1 MDFLDA
7 RRLTG
12 PSLLFDTH
20 GSVLDIACSAGEA
33 ERLVPVWKKHVAG
46 MLAELGW
53 RDAEIATARLCGG
66 VSLGFS
72 APVDALYAAS
82 AINEWAWSACDH
94 ELNGT
99 DAPDLSVAL
108 AGIRDAIEEEANPG
122 LTNLEAQAAA
132 NDVTMLWDDDHVS
145 LGLGR
150 HSETWPVRELPDPET
165 LDWARFRDVPTALV
179 TGTNGK
185 TTTVRL
191 AAHILRAAHYTVG
204 MSSTDCIAVDNE
216 VIDRDDW
223 SGPGGARHVLRHK
236 AVDAAILETARGGLL
251 RRGLGLYSA
260 DAAVITNIGR
270 DHLGD
275 FGSRSLDELMD
286 IKWIVSRAVRHRGM
300 LILNADDARLVER
313 ASNYP
318 GALAWFS
325 LQPANPVVASHVSD
339 GGTAYVLQDGD
350 IVRLQGE
357 ARERICAAA
366 DIPITLRGAARH
378 NIANALAAAALA
390 FAMGVTMADV
400 RRGLA
405 TMTQEENP
413 GRGNVFDVDGF
424 RVIVDFAHNPQAIE
438 ALLDMAAAMQGKRK
452 VLCFAQAGDRPDD
465 LIRELARNAW
475 EKGLDRVIVSE
486 LAHYYRGRGPG
497 EVYGLIRDE
506 LLRCGARE
514 DQIEHND
521 EEIESFESALAW
533 AQPGD
538 LVIMLALT
546 RSAEL
551 YDRIGARSSGAG
563 RSPRS

>member
-1 MDFLDA
+1 MQFLDA

-20 GSVLDIACSAGEA
+20 GSVLDIACSDVEAG
-33 ERLVPVWKKHVAG
+33 RLVPAWKQHVER

-53 RDAEIATARLCGG
+53 SDVEFATAKLVGG
-66 VSLGFS
+66 VSLGFT
-72 APVDALYAAS
+72 APLDALYAAS
-82 AINEWAWSACDH
+82 AINEWAWAACDQ

-99 DAPDLSVAL
+99 DAPEFSAAL
-108 AGIRDAIEEEANPG
+108 AEIRDAIAEEANPA
-122 LTNLEAQAAA
+122 LIELEAQAAA
-132 NDVTMLWDDDHVS
+132 NGVTMLWDDDEVS

-150 HSETWPVRELPDPET
+150 HSQTWPVRELPEPHS
-165 LDWARFRDVPTALV
+165 LDWAEFHDVPTVLV

-191 AAHILRAAHYTVG
+191 AAHIMRAAGRTVG
-204 MSSTDCIAVDNE
+204 MSSTDYIAINNE
-216 VIDRDDW
+216 VVDRDDW
-223 SGPGGARHVLRHK
+223 SGPGGARNVLRHEE
-236 AVDAAILETARGGLL
+236 VDAAILETARGGLL
-251 RRGLGLYSA
+251 RRGLGVCAA

-286 IKWIVSRAVRHRGM
+286 IKWIVSRAVRDNGT

-313 ASNYP
+313 ARDYP
-318 GALAWFS
+318 GTLAWFS
-325 LQPANPVVASHVSD
+325 LNPANPVVLSHTGN
-339 GGTAYVLQDGD
+339 GGTAYVLQDD
-350 IVRLQGE
+350 ELVRIEGE
-357 ARERICAAA
+357 AGDTICRAA
-366 DIPITLRGAARH
+366 DIPITLQGAARH
-378 NIANALAAAALA
+378 NTANALAAAALTI
-390 FAMGVTMADV
+390 AMGVSMADV
-400 RRGLA
+400 RRGLT

-424 RVIVDFAHNPQAIE
+424 KVIIDFAHNPQAIE
-438 ALLDMAAAMQGKRK
+438 ALLDMAGAMQGKRK

-506 LLRCGARE
+506 LLRCGAHE

-521 EEIESFESALAW
+521 EEIESFDSALAW

-538 LVIMLALT
+538 LVIMLALE
-546 RSAEL
+546 RSPEL
-551 YDRIGARSSGAG
+551 YDRIRAD
-563 RSPRS
+563 

>member
-1 MDFLDA
+1 MQFLDA

-20 GSVLDIACSAGEA
+20 GSVLDIACSDDEAG
-33 ERLVPVWKKHVAG
+33 RLVPAWKQHVER

-53 RDAEIATARLCGG
+53 SDVEFATAKLVGG
-66 VSLGFS
+66 VSLGFT
-72 APVDALYAAS
+72 APLDALYAAS
-82 AINEWAWSACDH
+82 AINEWAWAACDQ

-99 DAPDLSVAL
+99 DAPEFSAAL
-108 AGIRDAIEEEANPG
+108 AEIRDAIAEEANPA
-122 LTNLEAQAAA
+122 LIELEAQAAA
-132 NDVTMLWDDDHVS
+132 NGVTMLWDDDEVS

-150 HSETWPVRELPDPET
+150 HSQTWPVRELPEPHS
-165 LDWARFRDVPTALV
+165 LDWAEFHDVPTVLV

-191 AAHILRAAHYTVG
+191 AAHIMRAAGRTVG
-204 MSSTDCIAVDNE
+204 MSSTDYIAINNE
-216 VIDRDDW
+216 VVDRDDW
-223 SGPGGARHVLRHK
+223 SGPGGARNVLRHEE
-236 AVDAAILETARGGLL
+236 VDAAILETARGGLL
-251 RRGLGLYSA
+251 RRGLGVCAA

-286 IKWIVSRAVRHRGM
+286 IKWIVSRAVRDNGT

-313 ASNYP
+313 ARDYR
-318 GALAWFS
+318 GTLAWFS
-325 LQPANPVVASHVSD
+325 LNPANPVVLSHTGN
-339 GGTAYVLQDGD
+339 GGTAYVLQDD
-350 IVRLQGE
+350 ELVRIEGE
-357 ARERICAAA
+357 AGDTICRAA
-366 DIPITLRGAARH
+366 DIPISLQGAARH
-378 NIANALAAAALA
+378 NIANALAAAALTI
-390 FAMGVTMADV
+390 AMGVSMADV
-400 RRGLA
+400 RRGLT

-424 RVIVDFAHNPQAIE
+424 KVIIDFAHNPQAIE
-438 ALLDMAAAMQGKRK
+438 ALLDMAGAMQGKRK

-506 LLRCGARE
+506 LLRCGAHE

-521 EEIESFESALAW
+521 EEIESFDSALAW

-538 LVIMLALT
+538 LVIMLALE
-546 RSAEL
+546 RSPEL
-551 YDRIGARSSGAG
+551 YDRIRAG
-563 RSPRS
+563 

>member
-1 MDFLDA
+1 MQFIDA

-20 GSVLDIACSAGEA
+20 GSILDVACSPDEA
-33 ERLVPVWKKHVAG
+33 ERLAPAWQKHVER

-53 RDAEIATARLCGG
+53 SGTEFATATLTGG
-66 VSLGFS
+66 ISLAFT

-82 AINEWAWSACDH
+82 AINEWAWAACDH
-94 ELNGT
+94 ELNGAEAADFAT
-99 DAPDLSVAL
+99 AL
-108 AGIRDAIEEEANPG
+108 AGIRDAIAEEANPA
-122 LTNLEAQAAA
+122 LLDLEARAAA
-132 NDVTMLWDDDHVS
+132 NGVTLLWDDDEVS

-150 HSETWPVRELPDPET
+150 YSETWPVRELPDPAT
-165 LDWARFRDVPTALV
+165 LDWSCFRDVPTALV

-191 AAHILRAAHYTVG
+191 AAHILRAAGLKVG
-204 MSSTDCIAVDNE
+204 MSSTDYIAIDNE

-223 SGPGGARHVLRHK
+223 SGPGGARNVLRHK

-251 RRGLGLYSA
+251 RRGLGVYRS

-286 IKWIVSRAVRHRGM
+286 VKWIVSRAVRDDGT
-300 LILNADDARLVER
+300 LILNADDARLVAR
-313 ASNYP
+313 AEGYP
-318 GALAWFS
+318 GTVAWFS
-325 LQPANPVVASHVSD
+325 LDPANPVVVSHTGE
-339 GGTAYVLQDGD
+339 GGTACVLDAGD
-350 IVRLQGE
+350 LVQVRGDS
-357 ARERICAAA
+357 RETICKAA
-366 DIPITLRGAARH
+366 DIPITLGGAARH
-378 NIANALAAAALA
+378 NVSNALAAAALA
-390 FAMGVTMADV
+390 FALDVPMAAV
-400 RRGLA
+400 RRGLS
-405 TMTQEENP
+405 TMTQQENP

-424 RVIVDFAHNPQAIE
+424 KVIIDFAHNPQAIE
-438 ALLDMAAAMQGKRK
+438 ALLEMAAAMQGKRK

-506 LLRCGARE
+506 LLLCGARE

-521 EEIESFESALAW
+521 EEIESFESALEW

-546 RSAEL
+546 RSPEL
-551 YDRIGARSSGAG
+551 YERIGAS
-563 RSPRS
+563 

>member
-1 MDFLDA
+1 MQFLDA

-20 GSVLDIACSAGEA
+20 GSVLDVACSDADA
-33 ERLVPVWKKHVAG
+33 ARLVPAWRRHVER

-53 RDAEIATARLCGG
+53 SDTEFATIKLSGG
-66 VSLGFS
+66 VSLAFT
-72 APVDALYAAS
+72 ARVDALYAAS

-94 ELNGT
+94 ELNGA
-99 DAPDLSVAL
+99 DAPDFAAAL
-108 AGIRDAIEEEANPG
+108 ASIRDAIATEANAA
-122 LTNLEAQAAA
+122 LVDLEAQALA
-132 NDVTMLWDDDHVS
+132 NGVTMLWDDDEVS

-150 HSETWPVRELPDPET
+150 FSQTWPVRELPDPAT

-191 AAHILRAAHYTVG
+191 AAHILRAAQHTVG
-204 MSSTDCIAVDNE
+204 MSSTDYIAIDGE

-223 SGPGGARHVLRHK
+223 SGPGGARNVLRHA

-251 RRGLGLYSA
+251 RRGLGVYTA

-286 IKWIVSRAVRHRGM
+286 IKWIVSRAVREAGT
-300 LILNADDARLVER
+300 LILNADDERLVAR
-313 ASNYP
+313 ANGYT
-318 GALAWFS
+318 GTLAWFS
-325 LQPANPVVASHVSD
+325 MDPANPVVGSHTAAGGAACVLED
-339 GGTAYVLQDGD
+339 GEL
-350 IVRLQGE
+350 VRIEGP
-357 ARERICAAA
+357 ARERICRAA
-366 DIPITLRGAARH
+366 DIPITLQGAARH
-378 NIANALAAAALA
+378 NISNALAAAALA
-390 FAMGVTMADV
+390 FALGVSMEHV
-400 RRGLA
+400 RRGLK
-405 TMTQEENP
+405 TMSQQENP
-413 GRGNVFDVDGF
+413 GRGNVFEVDGF
-424 RVIVDFAHNPQAIE
+424 KVIVDFAHNPQAIE
-438 ALLDMAAAMQGKRK
+438 ALLDTAAAMQGRRK

-497 EVYGLIRDE
+497 EVYGLIKDE

-538 LVIMLALT
+538 LVIMLALE
-546 RSAEL
+546 RSPEL
-551 YDRIGARSSGAG
+551 YDRIAAR
-563 RSPRS
+563 

>member
-1 MDFLDA
+1 MQFLDA

-20 GSVLDIACSAGEA
+20 GSVLDIACSDDEAG
-33 ERLVPVWKKHVAG
+33 RLVPAWKQHVER

-53 RDAEIATARLCGG
+53 SDVEFATAKLVGG
-66 VSLGFS
+66 VSLGFT
-72 APVDALYAAS
+72 APLDALYAAS
-82 AINEWAWSACDH
+82 AINEWAWAACDQ

-99 DAPDLSVAL
+99 DAPEFSAAL
-108 AGIRDAIEEEANPG
+108 AEIRDAIAEEANPA
-122 LTNLEAQAAA
+122 LIELEAQAAA
-132 NDVTMLWDDDHVS
+132 NGVTMLWDDDEVS

-150 HSETWPVRELPDPET
+150 HSQTWPVRELPEPHS
-165 LDWARFRDVPTALV
+165 LDWAEFHDVPTVLV

-191 AAHILRAAHYTVG
+191 AAHIMRAAGRTVG
-204 MSSTDCIAVDNE
+204 MSSTDYIAINNE
-216 VIDRDDW
+216 VVDRDDW
-223 SGPGGARHVLRHK
+223 SGPGGARNVLRHEE
-236 AVDAAILETARGGLL
+236 VDAAILETARGGLL
-251 RRGLGLYSA
+251 RRGLGVCAA

-286 IKWIVSRAVRHRGM
+286 IKWIVSRAVRDNGT

-313 ASNYP
+313 ARDYR
-318 GALAWFS
+318 GTLAWFS
-325 LQPANPVVASHVSD
+325 LNPANPVVLSHTGN
-339 GGTAYVLQDGD
+339 GGTAYVLQDD
-350 IVRLQGE
+350 ELVRIEGE
-357 ARERICAAA
+357 AGDTICRAA
-366 DIPITLRGAARH
+366 DIPITLQGAARH
-378 NIANALAAAALA
+378 NTANALAAAALTI
-390 FAMGVTMADV
+390 AMGVSMADV
-400 RRGLA
+400 RRGLT

-424 RVIVDFAHNPQAIE
+424 KVIIDFAHNPQAIE
-438 ALLDMAAAMQGKRK
+438 ALLDMAGAMQGKRK

-506 LLRCGARE
+506 LLRCGAHE

-521 EEIESFESALAW
+521 EEIESFDSALAW

-538 LVIMLALT
+538 LVIMLALE
-546 RSAEL
+546 RSPEL
-551 YDRIGARSSGAG
+551 YDRIRAG
-563 RSPRS
+563 

>member
-1 MDFLDA
+1 MQFLDA

-20 GSVLDIACSAGEA
+20 GSVLDIACSDDEAG
-33 ERLVPVWKKHVAG
+33 RLVPAWKQHVER

-53 RDAEIATARLCGG
+53 SDVEFATAKLVGG
-66 VSLGFS
+66 VSLGFT
-72 APVDALYAAS
+72 APLDALYAAS
-82 AINEWAWSACDH
+82 AINEWAWAACDQ

-99 DAPDLSVAL
+99 DAPEFSAAL
-108 AGIRDAIEEEANPG
+108 AEIRDGIAEEANPA
-122 LTNLEAQAAA
+122 LIELEAQAAA
-132 NDVTMLWDDDHVS
+132 NGVTMLWDDDEVS

-150 HSETWPVRELPDPET
+150 HSQTWPVRELPEPHS
-165 LDWARFRDVPTALV
+165 LDWAEFHDVPTVLV

-191 AAHILRAAHYTVG
+191 AAHIMRAAGRTVG
-204 MSSTDCIAVDNE
+204 MSSTDYIAINNE
-216 VIDRDDW
+216 VVDRDDW
-223 SGPGGARHVLRHK
+223 SGPGGARNVLRHEE
-236 AVDAAILETARGGLL
+236 VDAAILETARGGLL
-251 RRGLGLYSA
+251 RRGLGVCAA

-286 IKWIVSRAVRHRGM
+286 IKWIVSRAVRDNGT

-313 ASNYP
+313 ARDYP
-318 GALAWFS
+318 GTLAWFS
-325 LQPANPVVASHVSD
+325 LNPANPVVLSHTGN
-339 GGTAYVLQDGD
+339 GGTAYVLQDD
-350 IVRLQGE
+350 ELVRIEGE
-357 ARERICAAA
+357 AGDTICRAA
-366 DIPITLRGAARH
+366 DIPITLQGAARH
-378 NIANALAAAALA
+378 NTANALAAAALTI
-390 FAMGVTMADV
+390 AMGVSMADV
-400 RRGLA
+400 RRGLT

-424 RVIVDFAHNPQAIE
+424 KVIIDFAHNPQAIE
-438 ALLDMAAAMQGKRK
+438 ALLDMAGAMQGKRK

-506 LLRCGARE
+506 LLRCGAHE

-521 EEIESFESALAW
+521 EEIESFDSALAW

-538 LVIMLALT
+538 LVIMLALE
-546 RSAEL
+546 RSPEL
-551 YDRIGARSSGAG
+551 YDRIRAG
-563 RSPRS
+563 